1 MDNELLTLDV
11 EQITVWQGSIQ
22 FSEFASLKKQ
32 ALALADEIRTVE
44 VNEETV
50 KTSKKLL
57 AEINKSI
64 KELEDRRISIKRLL
78 MEPYQAFEGQVKEI
92 IGIVKEA
99 DEIVRDQVRNLEED
113 QRREKEALLK
123 DLFSKRIV
131 HYSFRDLFSFKDFLK
146 PKHLNK
152 SASIESIEN
161 EMIEFLNRIVRDLKA
176 IELMPNPEA
185 VLAHYIDSKDFAV
198 AITLHEQQE
207 AKKRQIE
214 ASKALVKN
222 DDNENIAFMITVT
235 TKDKNVLSLVEMF
248 LNQHDIEF
256 LTEKITFGGF
266 Y

>member
-1 MDNELLTLDV
+1 MENELLALDV

-22 FSEFASLKKQ
+22 FNEFESLKKQ

-44 VNEETV
+44 VNDETI

-78 MEPYQAFEGQVKEI
+78 LEPYQVFEGQVKEI

-113 QRREKEALLK
+113 QRREKEAVLK
-123 DLFSKRIV
+123 DKFEKRIV
-131 HYSFRDLFSFKDFLK
+131 HYSFRDLFNFKDFLK

-152 SASIESIEN
+152 SASIEAIEN
-161 EMIEFLNRIVRDLKA
+161 EMVEFLNRVARDLKA
-176 IELMPNPEA
+176 IHLMPNPEA

-214 ASKALVKN
+214 ASKALVKKGE
-222 DDNENIAFMITVT
+222 ENIAYMVTVT
-235 TKDKNVLSLVEMF
+235 TKDRNVLSLVEMF
-248 LNQHDIEF
+248 LEQHDIEF

-266 Y
+266 